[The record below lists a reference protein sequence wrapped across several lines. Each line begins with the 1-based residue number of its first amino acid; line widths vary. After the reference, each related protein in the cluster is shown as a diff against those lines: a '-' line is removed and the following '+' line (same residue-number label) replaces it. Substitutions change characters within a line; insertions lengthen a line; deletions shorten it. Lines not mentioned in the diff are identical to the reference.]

1 MSLNKSD
8 INNLV
13 INKNINKDIDTSKI
27 VYDFR
32 NSLSNLL
39 GTVKLNY
46 NFYPGTQ
53 QNLNIIIKKMEEL
66 ILSLYNIENTYDK
79 FDSNIKINNNQNE
92 DNLNRFKI
100 NNNEKYLFEL
110 FYLFLTINTNTT
122 FYELFLKF
130 IQKFLKKILKLDKNL
145 INIHLLKFK
154 NYYILLYNSLITK
167 KFDIVGVQSDWNATL
182 YISKCLSLL
191 VTLFFQ
197 QKINHDKIK
206 PKELFLFLLETNNNL
221 FKISISKNGSY
232 FTNDKFNKILVT
244 SFDNIIKDLSLYSK
258 DIIEIVEIILD
269 KIISI
274 SKIKDDKLNK
284 IDDYEESF
292 HVDTLLLCLKL
303 ICKILKKKEL
313 CKLLSYHHKLKIIK
327 GLIELSYWDNPN
339 IVDYTCKILILIFK
353 LAISLDNFSIR
364 KELEK
369 VIDFIF
375 LRHFKNYYYYLEDK
389 DDVIKQSDK
398 LIKLSVLEILAMNL
412 NKFIE
417 NENSLVI
424 LYFLCDV
431 YKIRFNIVNEIF
443 EAIHKYFSLNNPIYN
458 YLKNSFIITYQIVFD
473 KIFQFLN
480 KNKNFS
486 PKNNNLIISKIEE
499 NVEYWEKKLKLIKEG
514 NLKELIKHFC
524 KEYNLTPLKKNDKL
538 DILSPEHLNIYK
550 KLAKEIALII
560 RFSNYVNIE
569 NLFEIMAE
577 NNPFSNMILKEYSK
591 TYNFKGYNIIKA
603 MNLFMSTF
611 KLMGESYNIYNFICA
626 FASRYYEENKEIFEK
641 NKLNKNLDSIC
652 FNSEEEVTSFAYSI
666 MILNTDLHNPNVIN
680 KMTVEEFIKNN
691 KSSGLF
697 KEVPE
702 DYFKKI
708 YQELYECE
716 LKKANQ
722 RNNNYS
728 KDIEIYLNLQ
738 SLELYTNSNPEFDF
752 YCNNSYFDILDEN
765 NNINN
770 NNFELNKETFPFLNL
785 FNKIVITENMNNNI
799 QWIEYSYN
807 NIFDELLP
815 SVLSLPGSF
824 YENNTKLIYNLFEKI
839 CDISL
844 KLNRKE
850 IIEKI
855 IVCMNSLL
863 NNSINRNNMYNLFF
877 KIVLKYNKDF
887 HTHLEMY
894 YKAILDLLYM
904 NINEEKNDDYFEYI
918 EYIDNLVN
926 KAYNVILS
934 RKKNKSENVGFF
946 NLLLFG
952 DINDQKEVSLEEYKQ
967 SIYKK
972 LKFDMRH
979 KIDKKVKNIIR
990 ANSTENLIASHDK
1003 LKNNFNVDYE
1013 NNLEFSSSSNNLN
1026 LNLSKATS
1034 LERNNDEENNNNN
1047 SININKDNNI
1057 EKKNENKSEI
1067 NNNYQ
1072 IQKQNNIKIIEEKIK
1087 LKINESSLNVDEFN
1101 SKNKLIDSKIIL
1113 NKIKTQEEEFIF
1125 FVTYATS
1132 KILKYEQNENE
1143 IYISLIFL
1151 NEILKEIPDKQFG
1164 KIWPNIFN
1172 IFKSKMIFK
1181 TVNEDNIFEILFI
1194 NFFLTETIKD
1204 YFNNVLNEDY
1214 NQILETYEDIGSV
1227 ELLLIILEINDSFI
1241 KSSINLKKSLSSQ
1254 NIENLVFLK
1263 YKLFLQLSKNISN
1276 LKDNYMLN
1284 TQKGILTIN
1293 QINQVIYLFNNVMLT
1308 IKSNDALTSD
1318 CISRISNILKLLY
1331 DNNIVK
1337 IFFELKQKVDNISE
1351 LISVLS
1357 KICAEGIDSTSNLL
1371 KKEKQNN
1378 KLNENELVL
1387 LKEKNEF
1394 FNSIFIFLMQFS
1406 LKSALIEDENIQK
1419 KFFSKISIFV
1429 ERPIPQSM
1437 IQKVINLVQDW
1448 HQYFAQL
1455 KVKYQN
1461 FWKDV
1466 INMFYSLFMNNPAIQ
1481 NNSTDIE
1488 KLWTLL
1494 IKKYMI
1500 TFNDEN
1506 KMSENPY
1513 SDKKEEIEIIKK
1525 IYIMVEGIVHKI
1537 TNSQKLNWFEST
1549 KNMIKLYFPEILV
1562 DSK

>member
-1 MSLNKSD
+1 
-8 INNLV
+8 
-13 INKNINKDIDTSKI
+13 
-27 VYDFR
+27 
-32 NSLSNLL
+32 
-39 GTVKLNY
+39 
-46 NFYPGTQ
+46 
-53 QNLNIIIKKMEEL
+53 
-66 ILSLYNIENTYDK
+66 
-79 FDSNIKINNNQNE
+79 
-92 DNLNRFKI
+92 
-100 NNNEKYLFEL
+100 
-110 FYLFLTINTNTT
+110 
-122 FYELFLKF
+122 
-130 IQKFLKKILKLDKNL
+130 
-145 INIHLLKFK
+145 
-154 NYYILLYNSLITK
+154 
-167 KFDIVGVQSDWNATL
+167 
-182 YISKCLSLL
+182 
-191 VTLFFQ
+191 
-197 QKINHDKIK
+197 
-206 PKELFLFLLETNNNL
+206 
-221 FKISISKNGSY
+221 
-232 FTNDKFNKILVT
+232 
-244 SFDNIIKDLSLYSK
+244 
-258 DIIEIVEIILD
+258 
-269 KIISI
+269 
-274 SKIKDDKLNK
+274 
-284 IDDYEESF
+284 
-292 HVDTLLLCLKL
+292 
-303 ICKILKKKEL
+303 
-313 CKLLSYHHKLKIIK
+313 
-327 GLIELSYWDNPN
+327 
-339 IVDYTCKILILIFK
+339 
-353 LAISLDNFSIR
+353 
-364 KELEK
+364 
-369 VIDFIF
+369 
-375 LRHFKNYYYYLEDK
+375 
-389 DDVIKQSDK
+389 
-398 LIKLSVLEILAMNL
+398 
-412 NKFIE
+412 
-417 NENSLVI
+417 
-424 LYFLCDV
+424 
-431 YKIRFNIVNEIF
+431 
-443 EAIHKYFSLNNPIYN
+443 
-458 YLKNSFIITYQIVFD
+458 
-473 KIFQFLN
+473 
-480 KNKNFS
+480 
-486 PKNNNLIISKIEE
+486 
-499 NVEYWEKKLKLIKEG
+499 
-514 NLKELIKHFC
+514 
-524 KEYNLTPLKKNDKL
+524 
-538 DILSPEHLNIYK
+538 
-550 KLAKEIALII
+550 
-560 RFSNYVNIE
+560 
-569 NLFEIMAE
+569 
-577 NNPFSNMILKEYSK
+577 
-591 TYNFKGYNIIKA
+591 
-603 MNLFMSTF
+603 
-611 KLMGESYNIYNFICA
+611 
-626 FASRYYEENKEIFEK
+626 
-641 NKLNKNLDSIC
+641 
-652 FNSEEEVTSFAYSI
+652 
-666 MILNTDLHNPNVIN
+666 
-680 KMTVEEFIKNN
+680 
-691 KSSGLF
+691 
-697 KEVPE
+697 
-702 DYFKKI
+702 
-708 YQELYECE
+708 
-716 LKKANQ
+716 
-722 RNNNYS
+722 
-728 KDIEIYLNLQ
+728 
-738 SLELYTNSNPEFDF
+738 
-752 YCNNSYFDILDEN
+752 
-765 NNINN
+765 
-770 NNFELNKETFPFLNL
+770 
-785 FNKIVITENMNNNI
+785 
-799 QWIEYSYN
+799 
-807 NIFDELLP
+807 
-815 SVLSLPGSF
+815 
-824 YENNTKLIYNLFEKI
+824 
-839 CDISL
+839 
-844 KLNRKE
+844 
-850 IIEKI
+850 
-855 IVCMNSLL
+855 
-863 NNSINRNNMYNLFF
+863 MYNLFF

-952 DINDQKEVSLEEYKQ
+952 DINDQKEISLEEYKQ
-967 SIYKK
+967 SVYKK

-1047 SININKDNNI
+1047 IININKDNNI

-1072 IQKQNNIKIIEEKIK
+1072 IQKQNKIKIIEEKIK

-1113 NKIKTQEEEFIF
+1113 NKIKRQEEEFIF

-1181 TVNEDNIFEILFI
+1181 TINEDNIFEILFI
-1194 NFFLTETIKD
+1194 NFFLTEIIKD

-1308 IKSNDALTSD
+1308 IKSNDTLTSD

-1337 IFFELKQKVDNISE
+1337 IFFELKQKVENISE
-1351 LISVLS
+1351 LISTLS
-1357 KICAEGIDSTSNLL
+1357 KICAEGIDTTSNLL

-1455 KVKYQN
+1455 KIKYQN

-1466 INMFYSLFMNNPAIQ
+1466 INMFYALFMNNPAIQ

>member
-1 MSLNKSD
+1 MSINDLDN
-8 INNLV
+8 NNLV
-13 INKNINKDIDTSKI
+13 VNKNINKDLDTSKI
-27 VYDFR
+27 VFDFR

-53 QNLNIIIKKMEEL
+53 QNLNIIIKKIEEL
-66 ILSLYNIENTYDK
+66 ILSLYNIENTYEK
-79 FDSNIKINNNQNE
+79 IDSNYNPNNNKDE
-92 DNLNRFKI
+92 DNLNKFKI
-100 NNNEKYLFEL
+100 NNNEKTLFEL
-110 FYLFLTINTNTT
+110 FYLFLTINTNSA

-130 IQKFLKKILKLDKNL
+130 IQKFIKKLLKLDKNM
-145 INIHLLKFK
+145 INAHLLKFK

-167 KFDIVGVQSDWNATL
+167 KFDIVGVQSDWNATF

-191 VTLFFQ
+191 VSLFFE

-206 PKELFLFLLETNNNL
+206 PKGLFLFLLETNNNL

-232 FTNDKFNKILVT
+232 FTNDKFNKILLT
-244 SFDNIIKDLSLYSK
+244 AFDNIIKDLSLYSK

-303 ICKILKKKEL
+303 ICKILKKKEI

-369 VIDFIF
+369 VFDFIF
-375 LRHFKNYYYYLEDK
+375 LRHFKKYYYYLEDK
-389 DDVIKQSDK
+389 DNSIKQSDK

-412 NKFIE
+412 NKFFE
-417 NENSLVI
+417 YENSLVT
-424 LYFLCDV
+424 LYLICDI
-431 YKIRFNIVNEIF
+431 YKVRFNIVSEIF
-443 EAIHKYFSLNNPIYN
+443 EAIHKFFSLNNPIYN
-458 YLKNSFIITYQIVFD
+458 YLKNSFIITYQIAFD

-480 KNKNFS
+480 KGKNIWQ
-486 PKNNNLIISKIEE
+486 KHNNLYISKIEE
-499 NVEYWEKKLKLIKEG
+499 NTEYWEKKLKLIKEG

-538 DILSPEHLNIYK
+538 DILSPGHLNIYQ
-550 KLAKEIALII
+550 KLAKEVALII
-560 RFSNYVNIE
+560 RYSKYVNIE
-569 NLFEIMAE
+569 NLFQIMAE

-626 FASRYYEENKEIFEK
+626 FSSRYYEENKEIFEK
-641 NKLNKNLDSIC
+641 NKLNKNNKKANSIC
-652 FNSEEEVTSFAYSI
+652 FNSEEEVTSLAYSI
-666 MILNTDLHNPNVIN
+666 MILNTDLHNPNVLN

-702 DYFKKI
+702 EYFKKI
-708 YQELYECE
+708 YQELYENE

-722 RNNNYS
+722 RNNDYS

-738 SLELYTNSNPEFDF
+738 SLELYTNSNPEYDF
-752 YCNNSYFDILDEN
+752 YCNNSYFAILDEN
-765 NNINN
+765 NKI
-770 NNFELNKETFPFLNL
+770 NFELNKETFPFLNL
-785 FNKIVITENMNNNI
+785 FNKVVIPENINNNNS

-807 NIFDELLP
+807 NIFDDLLP

-824 YENNTKLIYNLFEKI
+824 YENNSQLIYNLFEKI
-839 CDISL
+839 CDIAL
-844 KLNRKE
+844 KVNRKE

-855 IVCMNSLL
+855 IVCLNSLL
-863 NNSINRNNMYNLFF
+863 TNSINKNNMFNLFF
-877 KIVLKYNKDF
+877 KIVLKYNQDF
-887 HTHLEMY
+887 HTHLEMF

-904 NINEEKNDDYFEYI
+904 NINEEKNEAYFEYI
-918 EYIDNLVN
+918 EHIDNLVN

-952 DINDQKEVSLEEYKQ
+952 DINDQKELTLDEYKQ
-967 SIYKK
+967 GVYKK
-972 LKFDMRH
+972 LKV
-979 KIDKKVKNIIR
+979 KIRYKNDKKTKNMIR

-1003 LKNNFNVDYE
+1003 LKNNFIEDYE
-1013 NNLEFSSSSNNLN
+1013 HDIEFSSSSNNLN
-1026 LNLSKATS
+1026 LNVIKSTS
-1034 LERNNDEENNNNN
+1034 LQINNDEDDKSTEITKD
-1047 SININKDNNI
+1047 INQ
-1057 EKKNENKSEI
+1057 EKNNENKSEI
-1067 NNNYQ
+1067 KNN
-1072 IQKQNNIKIIEEKIK
+1072 IKILEQNNTKIIEEKIK
-1087 LKINESSLNVDEFN
+1087 LKINESTFNDDFNVD
-1101 SKNKLIDSKIIL
+1101 NKLIDAKIIL

-1132 KILKYEQNENE
+1132 KILQYEQNENE

-1151 NEILKEIPDKQFG
+1151 KEILKEIPDKQFG
-1164 KIWPNIFN
+1164 KIWPNLFN
-1172 IFKSKMIFK
+1172 ILKSKMLFK
-1181 TVNEDNIFEILFI
+1181 TVNEENIFEILFI
-1194 NFFLTETIKD
+1194 NFFLTQIIKD

-1214 NQILETYEDIGSV
+1214 NQILETYEEIGSV

-1241 KSSINLKKSLSSQ
+1241 QSSINLKKTISSQ
-1254 NIENLVFLK
+1254 NVENLVFLK

-1284 TQKGILTIN
+1284 SQNGILSIN
-1293 QINQVIYLFNNVMLT
+1293 QMNQVIYLFNNVLLT
-1308 IKSNDALTSD
+1308 IKSNETLTSD

-1337 IFFELKQKVDNISE
+1337 IFFELKQKVDNISI
-1351 LISVLS
+1351 LISTLS
-1357 KICAEGIDSTSNLL
+1357 NICAEGIDNTSNIL
-1371 KKEKQNN
+1371 KKEKQN
-1378 KLNENELVL
+1378 KEFKEEELNLI
-1387 LKEKNEF
+1387 KEKNDF
-1394 FNSIFIFLMQFS
+1394 FNSIFIFLMQFC
-1406 LKSALIEDENIQK
+1406 LKSSLIEDENIQN
-1419 KFFSKISIFV
+1419 KFFSKISFFV
-1429 ERPIPQSM
+1429 ERPTHQSL
-1437 IQKVINLVQDW
+1437 IQKVINLLQDW

-1455 KVKYQN
+1455 KIKYKN

-1466 INMFYSLFMNNPAIQ
+1466 INMFYALFMNNPAIQ

-1494 IKKYMI
+1494 IKKYMV

-1506 KMSENPY
+1506 KMCENSY
-1513 SDKKEEIEIIKK
+1513 SDKKEEIKIIKK

>member
-1 MSLNKSD
+1 MSLNNSD
-8 INNLV
+8 INKIE
-13 INKNINKDIDTSKI
+13 INKNINKNSDTSKI

-53 QNLNIIIKKMEEL
+53 QNLNIIIKKLEEL
-66 ILSLYNIENTYDK
+66 ILSLYNIENIYDK
-79 FDSNIKINNNQNE
+79 KESNKALNDNKNENNLKEIN
-92 DNLNRFKI
+92 
-100 NNNEKYLFEL
+100 NNNEKNLFEL
-110 FYLFLTINTNTT
+110 FYLFLNINTNST

-130 IQKFLKKILKLDKNL
+130 FQKFIKKLLKQDKYL

-154 NYYILLYNSLITK
+154 HYYILLYNSLITK
-167 KFDIVGVQSDWNATL
+167 KIDIVGVQSDWNATF
-182 YISKCLSLL
+182 YIAKCLSQL
-191 VTLFFQ
+191 VSLFFEY
-197 QKINHDKIK
+197 KINHDKIK

-221 FKISISKNGSY
+221 FKISITKNGSY
-232 FTNDKFNKILVT
+232 FTNDKFNKILLT
-244 SFDNIIKDLSLYSK
+244 SFDNIIKDLFLYSN

-303 ICKILKKKEL
+303 ICKILKQKEL
-313 CKLLSYHHKLKIIK
+313 CKLLSYHHKLKLVK

-369 VIDFIF
+369 LFDFIF
-375 LRHFKNYYYYLEDK
+375 LRHFKDYYFYLEDK
-389 DDVIKQSDK
+389 ENAIKQSDK

-417 NENSLVI
+417 YENSLVI

-431 YKIRFNIVNEIF
+431 YKLRFNIVNEIF
-443 EAIHKYFSLNNPIYN
+443 EAIHKYFSLSNPIYN
-458 YLKNSFIITYQIVFD
+458 YLKNSFIITFQIVFD
-473 KIFQFLN
+473 KVYEFLE

-486 PKNNNLIISKIEE
+486 QKISNNIFLTNIEE
-499 NVEYWEKKLKLIKEG
+499 NVEYWERKLKLIKEG

-524 KEYNLTPLKKNDKL
+524 KEYNLTPLKKNDKIN
-538 DILSPEHLNIYK
+538 ILSQEHLNIYQ
-550 KLAKEIALII
+550 KLAKEVALII
-560 RFSNYVNIE
+560 RYSNYVNIE

-611 KLMGESYNIYNFICA
+611 RLMGESYNIYNFICA
-626 FASRYYEENKEIFEK
+626 FASRFYEDNKEIYEK
-641 NKLNKNLDSIC
+641 NKLNKNVNSIC

-666 MILNTDLHNPNVIN
+666 MILNTDLHNPNVLN

-738 SLELYTNSNPEFDF
+738 SLELYTSSNPDYDLF
-752 YCNNSYFDILDEN
+752 YNNSFFDILNDKKE
-765 NNINN
+765 I
-770 NNFELNKETFPFLNL
+770 NFELNKESFPFLNL
-785 FNKIVITENMNNNI
+785 FNKIVIPENINKDNNK
-799 QWIEYSYN
+799 WIEYSYSN
-807 NIFDELLP
+807 LFDELLP
-815 SVLSLPGSF
+815 SIISLPGSF
-824 YENNTKLIYNLFEKI
+824 FENNGKLILNLLQKI

-855 IVCMNSLL
+855 IVCLNSLL
-863 NNSINRNNMYNLFF
+863 SNSIKRNNMYNLFF
-877 KIVLKYNKDF
+877 KIVLKYNQDF
-887 HTHLEMY
+887 HTHLDMF

-904 NINEEKNDDYFEYI
+904 NLNEEKSELCFEYI
-918 EYIDNLVN
+918 DHIDDLIN

-934 RKKNKSENVGFF
+934 RRKNKSENVGFF
-946 NLLLFG
+946 NLFLFG
-952 DINDQKEVSLEEYKQ
+952 DINEQKELSLEEYKLNV
-967 SIYKK
+967 YKR
-972 LKFDMRH
+972 LKFET
-979 KIDKKVKNIIR
+979 KNKNEKKSKTIIR
-990 ANSTENLIASHDK
+990 ANSTENLITSHDK
-1003 LKNNFNVDYE
+1003 LKNNYNVDYE
-1013 NNLEFSSSSNNLN
+1013 KDLEFSSSSNNLN
-1026 LNLSKATS
+1026 LNITKSTS
-1034 LERNNDEENNNNN
+1034 LELSNDENN
-1047 SININKDNNI
+1047 IINKTKDKKLNSTTNEQNNQI
-1057 EKKNENKSEI
+1057 KSEKEKNIAI
-1067 NNNYQ
+1067 NYT
-1072 IQKQNNIKIIEEKIK
+1072 KIIETNIK
-1087 LKINESSLNVDEFN
+1087 SKINESLSNNDDN
-1101 SKNKLIDSKIIL
+1101 MNKLIDAKIIL
-1113 NKIKTQEEEFIF
+1113 NKIKIQEEEFIF

-1132 KILKYEQNENE
+1132 KILQYEQNEDE
-1143 IYISLIFL
+1143 IFISIIFL
-1151 NEILKEIPDKQFG
+1151 NEILKDIPEKQFG

-1172 IFKSKMIFK
+1172 IFKSKMVFK
-1181 TVNEDNIFEILFI
+1181 TVSEENIFEILFI
-1194 NFFLTETIKD
+1194 NLFLTEIIKD

-1227 ELLLIILEINDSFI
+1227 ELLLIILDINDQFI
-1241 KSSINLKKSLSSQ
+1241 KSAINLKKNLSSQ
-1254 NIENLVFLK
+1254 NIENLIFLE

-1276 LKDNYMLN
+1276 LKDNYMIN
-1284 TQKGILTIN
+1284 TQNGLLSIN
-1293 QINQVIYLFNNVMLT
+1293 QINKVIYLFNNVLLT
-1308 IKSNDALTSD
+1308 IKTSEILTSD

-1331 DNNIVK
+1331 DNNITK
-1337 IFFELKQKVDNISE
+1337 IFFELNQKVDNISD
-1351 LISVLS
+1351 LISTLT
-1357 KICAEGIDSTSNLL
+1357 KICEEGIDNTSNTLQ
-1371 KKEKQNN
+1371 KEKSNN
-1378 KLNENELVL
+1378 KLNESELNS
-1387 LKEKNEF
+1387 LKEKNEL
-1394 FNSIFIFLMQFS
+1394 FNSIFIFLMQFC
-1406 LKSALIEDENIQK
+1406 LKSSLIEDEIIQK
-1419 KFFSKISIFV
+1419 KFFSKISFFV
-1429 ERPIPQSM
+1429 EKPIPQSQ
-1437 IQKVINLVQDW
+1437 IPKLINLLQDW

-1455 KVKYQN
+1455 KIKYDIV
-1461 FWKDV
+1461 WKDV
-1466 INMFYSLFMNNPAIQ
+1466 VNMFYCLFMNNPSIQ

-1500 TFNDEN
+1500 SFNEEN
-1506 KMSENPY
+1506 KLNANSY
-1513 SDKKEEIEIIKK
+1513 SGKKEEIEIVKK
-1525 IYIMVEGIVHKI
+1525 IYIMVEKIVHKI
-1537 TNSQKLNWFEST
+1537 TNSPKLNWFESS